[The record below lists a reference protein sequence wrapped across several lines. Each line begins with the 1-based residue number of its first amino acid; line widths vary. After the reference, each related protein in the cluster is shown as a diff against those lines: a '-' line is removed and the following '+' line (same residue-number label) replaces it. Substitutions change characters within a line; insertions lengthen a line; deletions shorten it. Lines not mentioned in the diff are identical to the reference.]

1 MVPHALKLYRCK
13 GGENMLTRDQE
24 ELITLLI
31 EGERI
36 TDIAKRLKVSR
47 TSIYTWINK
56 EDVQAE
62 LNRRRQELANQGNNY
77 ILRDIYTYI
86 DNIKA
91 LAKDKSDKRVCLSA
105 NQYLLN
111 RIYGNPTAL
120 IDDESNTDN
129 GSVNEN
135 ELEEQLKKFK
145 NMRVVK

>member
-1 MVPHALKLYRCK
+1 
-13 GGENMLTRDQE
+13 MLTRDQE